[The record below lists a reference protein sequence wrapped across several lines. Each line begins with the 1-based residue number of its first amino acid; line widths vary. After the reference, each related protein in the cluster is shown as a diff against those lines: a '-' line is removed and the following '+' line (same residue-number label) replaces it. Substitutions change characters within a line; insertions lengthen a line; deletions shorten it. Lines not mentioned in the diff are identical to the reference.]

1 MCLFISSV
9 ARLSIAAATVFGM
22 SMMDYI
28 KLGLISQVGPMP
40 VLHLGCAYAIIRSC
54 HQNGDD

>member
-22 SMMDYI
+22 SMLNYI
-28 KLGLISQVGPMP
+28 KLGLICQDGLTLNLAFRLCLCYNKELSSATPP
-40 VLHLGCAYAIIRSC
+40 
-54 HQNGDD
+54 